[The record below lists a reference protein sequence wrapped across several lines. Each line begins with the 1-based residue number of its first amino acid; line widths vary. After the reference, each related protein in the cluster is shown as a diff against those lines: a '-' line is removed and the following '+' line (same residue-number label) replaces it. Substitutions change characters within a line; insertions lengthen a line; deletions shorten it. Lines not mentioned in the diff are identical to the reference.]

1 MKGQNTSCAQALEA
15 RGDNAATW
23 VASKLG
29 LPLPSGESIS
39 PRKGFEGQQPDML
52 SAKAT
57 PLPDKDIPDRGTQR
71 IVPVIDGAEGFLYD
85 LITISELSGAH
96 CFPPVLEHPI
106 EVAAPLQQSLQIAR
120 PLGT

>member
-71 IVPVIDGAEGFLYD
+71 IVPVIDGAEGVD
-85 LITISELSGAH
+85 LSKLERGISPS
-96 CFPPVLEHPI
+96 HPRA
-106 EVAAPLQQSLQIAR
+106 EVEAAANALTAGKWSLCAI
-120 PLGT
+120 